1 MRIAI
6 DKKRTISSLKIF
18 YAPVLA
24 SPISM
29 HYFILVTSYLHSV
42 ITIWYDVSLLSYSFQ
57 VTIFFMWWNHKK
69 WCKCTVYSLSP
80 VVFRTIS
87 STRFLRQL
95 SFLINC
101 IHCSRRFKIPKLA
114 YRGNE
119 SIKCTVWNV
128 RRNLH

>member
-18 YAPVLA
+18 DAPVLA

-42 ITIWYDVSLLSYSFQ
+42 ITILYYVSLLLYAFQ

-80 VVFRTIS
+80 VEFRAIS
-87 STRFLRQL
+87 STRLFLRQL

-101 IHCSRRFKIPKLA
+101 IHFSRRFKIPKSA

-119 SIKCTVWNV
+119 SIKCTV
-128 RRNLH
+128 